1 MKKLLVVSSVATAA
15 FLATGAASHN
25 AHAAEVSQ
33 SEQQLAETALNNPQQ
48 LNQAPVQ
55 AGAYNIDFV
64 YNGNEFHFESD
75 GSNFSWSYNATS
87 ASNSSVQPTQATTT
101 QAAPVQ
107 QQSAP
112 VAQQTQSTDSYSA
125 PSQQTQT
132 SQSYNTPS
140 YNYNTTAVS
149 ASSVRLSNGNTP
161 GSVGSYAAAQMEKRT
176 GVSRSVWEN
185 IIARE
190 SNGQVGA
197 RNASGASGLFQT
209 MPFHG
214 PTGTVDQQI
223 DSAVKAYNGQGLGAW
238 AASSNGAY

>member
-112 VAQQTQSTDSYSA
+112 VAQQTQTNQTQSTTSYSNYSA
-125 PSQQTQT
+125 PAAQASAGSSVNVNAHLRLIAQRESGGNIHAINPSSGAAGKYQFLQTTWDSVAPAAYRGMSPADAPESVQDQAAVT
-132 SQSYNTPS
+132 LYNTAGPS
-140 YNYNTTAVS
+140 QWVTA
-149 ASSVRLSNGNTP
+149 
-161 GSVGSYAAAQMEKRT
+161 
-176 GVSRSVWEN
+176 
-185 IIARE
+185 
-190 SNGQVGA
+190 
-197 RNASGASGLFQT
+197 
-209 MPFHG
+209 
-214 PTGTVDQQI
+214 
-223 DSAVKAYNGQGLGAW
+223 
-238 AASSNGAY
+238 